1 MVVATRT
8 GAGVAAIR
16 AVATLPPACAGG
28 DRAGAPA
35 HPNKASVNPYR
46 VIDAILDRA
55 LQRIPSWMD
64 AE

>member
-1 MVVATRT
+1 MVVATRS

-16 AVATLPPACAGG
+16 TVATLPCACAGG
-28 DRAGAPA
+28 ARVGAPA
-35 HPNKASVNPYR
+35 HPNKASVNPYS

-55 LQRIPSWMD
+55 LQHIASWMD